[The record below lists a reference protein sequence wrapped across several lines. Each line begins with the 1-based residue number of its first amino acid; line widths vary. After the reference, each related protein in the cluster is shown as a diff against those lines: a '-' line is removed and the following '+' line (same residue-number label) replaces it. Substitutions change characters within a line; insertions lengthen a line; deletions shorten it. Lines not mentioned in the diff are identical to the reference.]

1 MSIDTSQFLP
11 DIVTKHGP
19 LTSGGKFL
27 FTTEVDRLPVSTF
40 TELAANS
47 YYKIHV
53 FKGASTHMYLQS
65 GGGGNIG
72 TNPESQQIKSVYN
85 R

>member
-1 MSIDTSQFLP
+1 M
-11 DIVTKHGP
+11 TKHGL
-19 LTSGGKFL
+19 LTSRDIF
-27 FTTEVDRLPVSTF
+27 FTTEIDRLPVSTF

-53 FKGASTHMYLQS
+53 FKGASTHVYLQS
-65 GGGGNIG
+65 GGGGNAG
-72 TNPESQQIKSVYN
+72 TNPESKQIESVYN